1 MKRYERSTLAA
12 VLVITAL
19 GALAPVGGGTA
30 QAASVAPCDM
40 RLRVELTPDVP
51 DPRDPGF
58 VSSLLGNHP
67 DYQLTLLRLDPED
80 ASVITLDLTGPG
92 PVAGCGEVVSSM
104 RKDARVI
111 SVHLQ
116 RDAVSSTTQPMGI
129 VYAGPDG
136 SWVLKRASGV
146 SYPRQAQIRYRCDIW
161 AADQTGFDPTEDDG
175 GVPLQEV
182 ASKRADYLRAEAA
195 CFEAHGYIVSK

>member
-1 MKRYERSTLAA
+1 MKSYERSTLAA

-30 QAASVAPCDM
+30 QAASVAPCAM

-67 DYQLTLLRLDPED
+67 DYQLTLLRLDPEN
-80 ASVITLDLTGPG
+80 ASVITLDLAGPG
-92 PVAGCGEVVSSM
+92 PVAACREVVNSM

-116 RDAVSSTTQPMGI
+116 RAGVRSSMQPMGV

-136 SWVLKRASGV
+136 DWVLKRSSGV
-146 SYPRQAQIRYRCDIW
+146 SYPQQAQIRYECDIW

-175 GVPLQEV
+175 GVPPDEV
-182 ASKRADYLRAEAA
+182 TGKRADYLRAEAA

>member
-1 MKRYERSTLAA
+1 MKKCERSILAA
-12 VLVITAL
+12 VLVTTAF
-19 GALAPVGGGTA
+19 ALAPVDGSA
-30 QAASVAPCDM
+30 APAASVAPCDM

-67 DYQLTLLRLDPED
+67 DYQLTLLRLDPQN
-80 ASVITLDLTGPG
+80 ASVITLDLAGPG
-92 PVAGCGEVVSSM
+92 PVAGCREVVNSM
-104 RKDARVI
+104 RKDARVV

-116 RDAVSSTTQPMGI
+116 QDAVRGTGQPMGI

-136 SWVLKRASGV
+136 DWVLKRSSGV
-146 SYPRQAQIRYRCDIW
+146 SYTRQARIRYQCDIW

-175 GVPLQEV
+175 GVPLDEV
-182 ASKRADYLRAEAA
+182 ARKRADYLRAEAA